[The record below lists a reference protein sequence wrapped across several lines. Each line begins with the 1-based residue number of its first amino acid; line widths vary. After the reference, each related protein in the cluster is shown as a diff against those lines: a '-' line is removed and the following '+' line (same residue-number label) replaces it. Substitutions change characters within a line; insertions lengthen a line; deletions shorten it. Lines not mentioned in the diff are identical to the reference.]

1 MGPRPDFHPDAL
13 QGESVDFQYSWEPV
27 PPEAALYLDWQ
38 ESSVTLAD
46 GEKVPLR
53 KPVLRIEK
61 LAFGPLGEGAMLSLR
76 NTPPLFGLGLL
87 EAVSEETV
95 LGIAEAQNKLGLNG
109 RRLSRVPETREPQR
123 SRESFRNMSRE
134 EREALVRFL
143 VAI

>member
-27 PPEAALYLDWQ
+27 PPEAAL
-38 ESSVTLAD
+38 
-46 GEKVPLR
+46 
-53 KPVLRIEK
+53 
-61 LAFGPLGEGAMLSLR
+61 LSLR